1 MIIMC
6 LYLMIVVLCLWGII
20 AIIGKILGMPI
31 KGIKIFVEWI
41 IKLINDL
48 IRG

>member
-6 LYLMIVVLCLWGII
+6 LYLMIVVLCLWGLF
-20 AIIGKILGMPI
+20 AIIGKVLGMPI
-31 KGIKIFVEWI
+31 KGIKSFVEWI
-41 IKLINDL
+41 IEL